1 MERTFLLVPFTT
13 MQLLDGCYPLFPLGK
28 EKKKGYRKESA
39 VRWRLVSFMLTP
51 TMPAQAVPIL

>member
-1 MERTFLLVPFTT
+1 MERTFLLGPFTT

-28 EKKKGYRKESA
+28 EKKDTEKESA